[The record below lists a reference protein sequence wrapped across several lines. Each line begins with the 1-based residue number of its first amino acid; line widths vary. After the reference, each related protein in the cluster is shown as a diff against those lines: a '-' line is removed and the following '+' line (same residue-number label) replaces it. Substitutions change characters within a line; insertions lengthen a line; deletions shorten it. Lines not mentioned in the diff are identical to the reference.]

1 MRLQK
6 GVDQERREMGVVPW
20 AELFTAVA
28 GANRG
33 SVKI

>member
-6 GVDQERREMGVVPW
+6 GVDQEKRERGAVSW
-20 AELFTAVA
+20 AELFLLVA
-28 GANRG
+28 GANKG